1 MDQPPSDPGDS
12 DGAAAF
18 VTPRE
23 DPPISLAVAEDT
35 DSIDIID
42 DDNSSITM
50 SPDQMGSSN
59 VILTKAFVSARGSP
73 ESVRE
78 QRSGRMMATEAAS
91 SRISMAP
98 SVEWL
103 DAYSEI
109 LSDPD
114 DIMVV
119 NEEDNVDGIQS
130 VEEESLLT
138 R

>member
-1 MDQPPSDPGDS
+1 MDHPLSDPGDS
-12 DGAAAF
+12 DGAGAF

-35 DSIDIID
+35 DNIDIVD
-42 DDNSSITM
+42 EEDNRSITK
-50 SPDQMGSSN
+50 SPDQIGASN
-59 VILTKAFVSARGSP
+59 VVLTKAFVSARGSQ
-73 ESVRE
+73 ESLRGQGTMTTEV
-78 QRSGRMMATEAAS
+78 AT
-91 SRISMAP
+91 SRVSLAP

-119 NEEDNVDGIQS
+119 MEDEDDVDGVQS
-130 VEEESLLT
+130 VEESLLT

>member
-1 MDQPPSDPGDS
+1 MDHPLSDPGDS
-12 DGAAAF
+12 DGAGAF

-35 DSIDIID
+35 DSIDIVEED
-42 DDNSSITM
+42 DSRSITK
-50 SPDQMGSSN
+50 SPDQTGASN
-59 VILTKAFVSARGSP
+59 VVLTKAYVSARGSQD
-73 ESVRE
+73 SLRC
-78 QRSGRMMATEAAS
+78 RGTTMKTEAAS
-91 SRISMAP
+91 PRVSLAP

-119 NEEDNVDGIQS
+119 LEEEDEVDGVQS
-130 VEEESLLT
+130 VEESLLT

>member
-1 MDQPPSDPGDS
+1 M
-12 DGAAAF
+12 
-18 VTPRE
+18 TPRE

-35 DSIDIID
+35 DNIDIVD
-42 DDNSSITM
+42 EDDNRSITK
-50 SPDQMGSSN
+50 SPDQIGASN
-59 VILTKAFVSARGSP
+59 VVLTKAFVSARGSQ
-73 ESVRE
+73 ESLRGQGTMTTEV
-78 QRSGRMMATEAAS
+78 AT
-91 SRISMAP
+91 SRVSLAP

-119 NEEDNVDGIQS
+119 MEDEDDVDGVQS
-130 VEEESLLT
+130 VEESLLT

>member
-12 DGAAAF
+12 DGAAAY

-35 DSIDIID
+35 DNIDILD
-42 DDNSSITM
+42 DDNRSITK
-50 SPDQMGSSN
+50 SPDQMGSSD

-73 ESVRE
+73 ESVRAK
-78 QRSGRMMATEAAS
+78 RSARTMTTEEAT
-91 SRISMAP
+91 SRISLAP

-130 VEEESLLT
+130 VEADSLLT